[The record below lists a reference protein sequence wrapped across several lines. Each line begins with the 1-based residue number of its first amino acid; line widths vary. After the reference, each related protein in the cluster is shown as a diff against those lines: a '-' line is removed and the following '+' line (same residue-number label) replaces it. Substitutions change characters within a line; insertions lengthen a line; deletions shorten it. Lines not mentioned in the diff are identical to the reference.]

1 MFFLLIIRCGFGFKK
16 IPCWGIKKGIVS
28 RLSHFLKY
36 TIIYKTTI
44 LNIFSIIHACGT
56 SCRKAVNVLVI

>member
-1 MFFLLIIRCGFGFKK
+1 MGA
-16 IPCWGIKKGIVS
+16 KKGTVS

-44 LNIFSIIHACGT
+44 LNH
-56 SCRKAVNVLVI
+56 V

>member
-1 MFFLLIIRCGFGFKK
+1 MNCFLLNPLFLFGLLDL
-16 IPCWGIKKGIVS
+16 CELSLWGGGKEKREVS

-44 LNIFSIIHACGT
+44 FNLNWNKNLFFYE
-56 SCRKAVNVLVI
+56 RL